1 MFKRVVP
8 AKLRICSF
16 CAHTALGR
24 VDIAGNRERSGVWS
38 ARGADELREIARED
52 KRCLMAL
59 RGFRE
64 MPWSRGSR
72 VTRMTTRKERR

>member
-8 AKLRICSF
+8 VKLLICSF
-16 CAHTALGR
+16 CAHNVLGR
-24 VDIAGNRERSGVWS
+24 VDITGKRERSGVWN
-38 ARGADELREIARED
+38 ARGVVELREIARED
-52 KRCLMAL
+52 KQCLIVL
-59 RGFRE
+59 RGFRK